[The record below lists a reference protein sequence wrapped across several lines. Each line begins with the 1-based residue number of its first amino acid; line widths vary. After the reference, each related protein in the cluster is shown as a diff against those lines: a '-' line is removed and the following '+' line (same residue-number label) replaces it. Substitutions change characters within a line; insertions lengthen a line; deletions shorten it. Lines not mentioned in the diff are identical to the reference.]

1 MGSNVSLYSHFDD
14 PKVLF
19 YRCPL
24 TPDLPPE
31 CHEDDGGDGEGQ
43 LDPEPVPQGVR
54 HPRQ

>member
-1 MGSNVSLYSHFDD
+1 MGSNVSLSHFD
-14 PKVLF
+14 
-19 YRCPL
+19 
-24 TPDLPPE
+24 DLPPE